1 MFHKSNNLKNLQM
14 GTPVSEAAG
23 HLHLL
28 EKNGVKTKEIKI

>member
-1 MFHKSNNLKNLQM
+1 M
-14 GTPVSEAAG
+14 GTPVSEAVG